1 MLTKAP
7 AALHT
12 WSDHFAGAPIPV
24 LAQTAE
30 ALAALAP
37 QQEEVTVSKLAPL
50 VLADPLMTVKLL
62 AHVAQRRSARSL
74 TGSET
79 VSQALLMMGVQP
91 FFAAFASQPTIESQL
106 GDWPAA
112 LAGIR
117 RVLDRSHRAAL
128 FALAF
133 AVHRKDPDAEIIH
146 EAALM
151 HDFAEAL
158 LWCHAPALAL
168 AVEQLRQDDP
178 TLTSARAQ
186 RLALNIEL
194 CDLEQSLLRTW
205 RLPDLLVRITDDRQ
219 AGDPQ
224 ARTVVLALRIAR
236 HSAAGWDTPAVS
248 QDLRAAADLLGLSSE
263 AVREKVMRLDAPPA
277 AEEPDGEAAQI
288 EVA

>member
-91 FFAAFASQPTIESQL
+91 FFAAFASQPIIESQL

-224 ARTVVLALRIAR
+224 ARIVVLALRIAR
-236 HSAAGWDTPAVS
+236 HSAAGWDIPAVS